1 MTRTTRTALIILFTG
16 SGLVAAGGMA
26 LVYAVPSYKM
36 AAKEKW
42 HRWKCPDVPS
52 ARSERVTATDGAAFY
67 QEPSLLA
74 GRFAA
79 GDPNPYFGFDDPR
92 STFFTEEDGR
102 GVLWLEGTS
111 PAIVRDLADVSDSLV
126 AIGAGLLFRSED
138 EDPDVRCWR
147 LANAVAIANQGR
159 VPRGLQ
165 ASGDSSILVRKRP
178 LFMVRISAMRMRLI
192 RFRPTLPFHIARPKP
207 KQNCACE
214 LPMSRAVW
222 KQSSFVPDL
231 SGVRGI
237 RRSCQP

>member
-138 EDPDVRCWR
+138 EDPDVRIVIRIDGPDGALVDWEQKR
-147 LANAVAIANQGR
+147 LRTDEHVPGRWEEFNFERVLHGLPIPPGGRASIFITSDGPIAIDDLR
-159 VPRGLQ
+159 VVFRSARPL
-165 ASGDSSILVRKRP
+165 KRP
-178 LFMVRISAMRMRLI
+178 
-192 RFRPTLPFHIARPKP
+192 T
-207 KQNCACE
+207 
-214 LPMSRAVW
+214 
-222 KQSSFVPDL
+222 
-231 SGVRGI
+231 
-237 RRSCQP
+237 